1 MRHGIVLNLNPFVV
15 LQIIFLIING
25 HSKMNKGKFALILSF
40 TTVILVGQAL
50 NLEKPTEKKGV
61 KATTADGRKILVY
74 SDGTWVIAPKE
85 IFNIPVGDSYYIGPS
100 NAKVTVMEWMDY
112 Q

>member
-1 MRHGIVLNLNPFVV
+1 MRPGIVLNLNPFVV
-15 LQIIFLIING
+15 LRIIFLIING
-25 HSKMNKGKFALILSF
+25 HSKMNKGKLALILSF

-50 NLEKPTEKKGV
+50 NLGKPTEKKGV

-74 SDGTWVIAPKE
+74 GDGTWVIAPKE
-85 IFNIPVGDSYYIGPS
+85 IFNIPVGDSNYIGPS
-100 NAKVTVMEWMDY
+100 DAKVTVMEWMDY